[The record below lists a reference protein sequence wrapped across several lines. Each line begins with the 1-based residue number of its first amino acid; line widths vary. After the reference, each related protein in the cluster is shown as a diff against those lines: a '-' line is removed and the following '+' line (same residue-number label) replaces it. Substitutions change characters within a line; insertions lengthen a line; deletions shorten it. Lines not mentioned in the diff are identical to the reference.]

1 MLEEKSSASTR
12 STEVARVKVKVEEGK
27 GLAAVGGSVACLC
40 FRSRSYLLVKA
51 GNMR

>member
-1 MLEEKSSASTR
+1 MLEEKSSAPTR
-12 STEVARVKVKVEEGK
+12 STEVARVKVEEGK